1 MHPHA
6 KSRRALISIKKSR
19 FHSTKACVKSNRTQM
34 KSAKMKSWFTTSIT
48 NHKDNVMSST
58 FYIPAVNIMGEGA
71 LNDAIVQIENLGFK
85 QALIVTDPGMTKLG
99 VADELKGLLQ
109 ARGIQS
115 LIFDG
120 VQPNPTVNNVNAG
133 LDVLHTH
140 QCDCV
145 ISLGGGSAHDC
156 AKGIALVATNG
167 GHISDYEGVDVSK
180 KPQLPLIGIN
190 TTAGTASEMT
200 RFCIITDQDR
210 HIKMAIVDQ
219 NVTPILSVND
229 PRLMAGMP
237 ASLTAATGM
246 DALTHAIEA
255 YVSTAADPIT
265 DACAIKAIELI
276 RDHLHEAV
284 HNGTNMEARDKM
296 AYAQFLAGM
305 AFNNASLGYVHAMA
319 HQLGG
324 FYDLPHGVC
333 NAVLLPHVQRYN
345 AQVAAPRLK
354 DIAKALGQEVN
365 GLSDK
370 EGADAAIAAIVK
382 LSQSVNIPA
391 GLTEL
396 GAKEEDF
403 STLADN
409 AMKDA
414 CGLTNPI
421 QPSHE
426 DVVAIFKAAM

>member
-1 MHPHA
+1 M
-6 KSRRALISIKKSR
+6 
-19 FHSTKACVKSNRTQM
+19 
-34 KSAKMKSWFTTSIT
+34 
-48 NHKDNVMSST
+48 MSST
-58 FYIPAVNIMGEGA
+58 FYIPAVNIMGENA
-71 LNDAIVQIENLGFK
+71 LNDAVKQIQALGFT

-99 VADELKGLLQ
+99 VTTEVKTLLQ
-109 ARGIQS
+109 EQGIQS
-115 LIFDG
+115 LVYDG
-120 VQPNPTVNNVNAG
+120 VQPNPTVDNVNAG

-167 GHISDYEGVDVSK
+167 GHVSDYEGVDVSK
-180 KPQLPLIGIN
+180 KAQLPLISIN

-200 RFCIITDQDR
+200 RFCIITDQER

-237 ASLTAATGM
+237 SALTAATGM

-265 DACAIKAIELI
+265 DACAIKAIEII
-276 RDHLHEAV
+276 RDNLHEAV
-284 HNGTNMEARDKM
+284 HNGSNMEARTQM

-345 AQVAAPRLK
+345 SQVAATRLK
-354 DIAKALGQEVN
+354 DVAKALGVEVQ
-365 GLSDK
+365 GMSDK
-370 EGADAAIAAIVK
+370 EGADEAIAAIVK

-391 GLTEL
+391 GLKEL

-403 STLADN
+403 ATLASN

-414 CGLTNPI
+414 CGFTNPI

-426 DVVAIFKAAM
+426 DVVAIFKSAF